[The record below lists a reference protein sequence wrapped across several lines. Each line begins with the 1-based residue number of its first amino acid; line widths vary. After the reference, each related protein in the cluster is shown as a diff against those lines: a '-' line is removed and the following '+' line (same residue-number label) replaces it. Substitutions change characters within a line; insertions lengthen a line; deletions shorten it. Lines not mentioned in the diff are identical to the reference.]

1 MCVSGHEDN
10 MYAHTKLFQGLYGAL
25 AELAQ
30 RPEYIPALREEV
42 ESIISQMGT
51 TVAACDKM
59 VLLDSFLK
67 ECQRLHP
74 PAAGMC
80 MPRPIPVMSG
90 PANNYYPAV
99 SAHRVCV
106 KAVPLSNGDSFLS
119 YNTMLHSSLTMAM
132 V

>member
-1 MCVSGHEDN
+1 
-10 MYAHTKLFQGLYGAL
+10 MYINHFQGLYGAL

-42 ESIISQMGT
+42 EATIAQMGI

-74 PAAGMC
+74 PAAGMF
-80 MPRPIPVMSG
+80 MPPSVPVMSG
-90 PANNYYPAV
+90 SANNV
-99 SAHRVCV
+99 FI
-106 KAVPLSNGDSFLS
+106 L
-119 YNTMLHSSLTMAM
+119 
-132 V
+132 

>member
-1 MCVSGHEDN
+1 MCVYGHEYN
-10 MYAHTKLFQGLYGAL
+10 TYAHTKLFQGLYGAL

-42 ESIISQMGT
+42 EATILQMGI
-51 TVAACDKM
+51 TVAGCDKM

-80 MPRPIPVMSG
+80 MSRPIPVMPG
-90 PANNYYPAV
+90 PANKYL
-99 SAHRVCV
+99 C
-106 KAVPLSNGDSFLS
+106 
-119 YNTMLHSSLTMAM
+119 
-132 V
+132 